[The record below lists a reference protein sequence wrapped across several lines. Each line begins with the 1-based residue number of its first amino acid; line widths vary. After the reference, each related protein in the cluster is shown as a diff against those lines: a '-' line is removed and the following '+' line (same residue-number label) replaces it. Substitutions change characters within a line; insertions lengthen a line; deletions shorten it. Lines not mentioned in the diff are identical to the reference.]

1 MKIPLFCVW
10 GPLDHIEEWQ
20 FLSRNTLNSLKR
32 KCNILV
38 KSCTSG
44 RLFELLHGE
53 RYTSKVFKNR
63 FRFKFPTPLVAFT
76 PPQRGG
82 APPKINFFI
91 SGPIFA
97 ILGSFCSSWRDQK
110 LLFQDFFSKVNIQP
124 PGGQKPQNRAISS
137 IFSKVIHPILGF
149 HIFYHILNCFWL
161 ICGEQS

>member
-1 MKIPLFCVW
+1 MLKYGNPA
-10 GPLDHIEEWQ
+10 PY
-20 FLSRNTLNSLKR
+20 SNSLKR

-63 FRFKFPTPLVAFT
+63 FRFRFPTPLVAFT

-91 SGPIFA
+91 SGPIFT
-97 ILGSFCSSWRDQK
+97 ILGSFCSSWRDLK
-110 LLFQDFFSKVNIQP
+110 LLFQEFFSKMNIQP
-124 PGGQKPQNRAISS
+124 PGGQKQQNKAISAF
-137 IFSKVIHPILGF
+137 FSEVIRQIVGF
-149 HIFYHILNCFWL
+149 HIFYYISKYLYVK
-161 ICGEQS
+161 CGEH